1 MGGDKILEGVVLGIV
16 SGTVTGIILAIFFW
30 ATGQFRLNIERR
42 NQIRFLSA
50 TIEGFRDKIFSAED
64 IETTLGDRQVQYS
77 KDNVRKAYF
86 DDMRRNVESILQER
100 ASRLS
105 YDEVQEVRSAFFT
118 DLYPDVILND
128 SGYNNIFTKLES
140 IKWLKLSRRDC

>member
-1 MGGDKILEGVVLGIV
+1 M
-16 SGTVTGIILAIFFW
+16 
-30 ATGQFRLNIERR
+30 
-42 NQIRFLSA
+42 
-50 TIEGFRDKIFSAED
+50 
-64 IETTLGDRQVQYS
+64 QYS